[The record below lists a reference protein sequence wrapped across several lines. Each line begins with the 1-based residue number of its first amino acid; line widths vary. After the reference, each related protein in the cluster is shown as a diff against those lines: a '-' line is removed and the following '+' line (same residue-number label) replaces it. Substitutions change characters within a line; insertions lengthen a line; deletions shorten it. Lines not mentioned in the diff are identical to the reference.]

1 MPQPLVLIG
10 ISGRKRHGKDQVAT
24 YLEGYGGVKRL
35 AFADELK
42 RLAMGLWDLTFE
54 QVYGDDSLK
63 EAIDERWGLSP
74 RTILQQFGTQVG
86 RNIHDQTWVRKA
98 ITTIER
104 AQRGDTVV
112 LPNMVTRRFEEVTF
126 AEGWADRWAI
136 PDVRF
141 PGEADAIKARGGVVI
156 KVVRPG
162 MPTGDTH
169 ASETEVDNVQEDHLV
184 VNDGTL
190 VELELKV
197 RDISRRIFE

>member
-1 MPQPLVLIG
+1 M
-10 ISGRKRHGKDQVAT
+10 AT
-24 YLEGYGGVKRL
+24 YLESYGGVKRL

-42 RLAMGLWDLTFE
+42 RVAMGLWDLSFE
-54 QVYGDDSLK
+54 QVYGTEATK
-63 EAIDERWGLSP
+63 EAVDERWGLSP
-74 RTILQQFGTQVG
+74 RTLMQRLGTEVG

-112 LPNMVTRRFEEVTF
+112 LPNLVSRQFEEVTF

-136 PDVRF
+136 PDCRF

-162 MPTGDTH
+162 MPTGDMH
-169 ASETEVDNVQEDHLV
+169 ASETEVDNVQEDYLV